1 MCALVSRRGWFQEE
15 PLTRSLLCVFVLRL
29 TSRRSRRLTEPSQ
42 ALGRARLYKVSA
54 QGPSPDWLYQGR
66 LSLDRTSG
74 TRVAPCRE
82 FCRGQDNVR
91 PCSHAQCGLAGL
103 SDAVDPSRNPLA
115 EVGNISVSSTVGLQS
130 DYNRITVGHT
140 VGLQSDNSFNGTLG
154 NRVYISMCMFIM

>member
-1 MCALVSRRGWFQEE
+1 MDLQQSLLFALVSRRGWFQEE
-15 PLTRSLLCVFVLRL
+15 PLTRSLLCVLVLRL

-74 TRVAPCRE
+74 SRVAPCRE

-91 PCSHAQCGLAGL
+91 PCSYAQCGLAGL
-103 SDAVDPSRNPLA
+103 SDAVDRSRNPEA
-115 EVGNISVSSTVGLQS
+115 ARPQSDYSRITVGLQS
-130 DYNRITVGHT
+130 DI
-140 VGLQSDNSFNGTLG
+140 QSDYSRTTVL
-154 NRVYISMCMFIM
+154 MAL